1 MTTERIHLPRSRRP
15 GLCDFVP
22 EQGSLSKFVS
32 MFHPGVRRLMALLG
46 ENGIQTLLEQHRLL
60 AIIELAQFAAEH
72 AEGDVIELGVYKG
85 GSAAAI
91 GWALASRGLQRT
103 LHLCDTFEGMPE
115 SKPWEWHRSGDFG
128 DTAYECVVG
137 RLRALLPNFSFRF
150 HRGCFSQTLPALP
163 QLKFCF
169 AHVDADLYE
178 SVRESCEYVYPRMDR
193 GGIIVFDDYGAPTC
207 PGATRAVNE
216 FFSDKLEKPSHIAA
230 SSYGV
235 RIGTA
240 ETDFQRLILSRTFG
254 PAALNAL
261 RPASR
266 KEFRGILQR
275 CRPRH
280 ILGVL
285 RGSWESRR
293 FTQIDDPRNGIK

>member
-1 MTTERIHLPRSRRP
+1 MTTERDYLPSSRRP

-22 EQGSLSKFVS
+22 EQGSLSKFVTL
-32 MFHPGVRRLMALLG
+32 FHPGVRRLITILV
-46 ENGIQTLLEQHRLL
+46 ENGIETLLEHHRLL
-60 AIIELAQFAAEH
+60 AITELVGFAAKH
-72 AEGDVIELGVYKG
+72 AQGDVIELGVYKG

-91 GWALASRGLQRT
+91 AWALASRDVERT

-115 SKPWEWHRSGDFG
+115 SKLWEWHRSGDFG
-128 DTAYECVVG
+128 DTAYESVAG
-137 RLRALLPNFSFRF
+137 RLRALLPDFPFCF
-150 HRGCFSQTLPALP
+150 HQGLFSQTLSALP
-163 QLKFCF
+163 QLSFCF

-178 SVRESCEYVYPRMDR
+178 SVRESCEYTYPRMGR

-240 ETDFQRLILSRTFG
+240 ETDFHRLVLSGSFG

-261 RPASR
+261 RPESR
-266 KEFRGILQR
+266 KELMEILRKFRSRYLSGYHVTPGKDAGPLQ
-275 CRPRH
+275 
-280 ILGVL
+280 
-285 RGSWESRR
+285 
-293 FTQIDDPRNGIK
+293 